1 MTGYIEE
8 SLSLQN
14 KGSDEEDFHIS
25 TPNKNN
31 KYDRCLDCSVKHML
45 WKHRVARALSI
56 VRN

>member
-31 KYDRCLDCSVKHML
+31 KYDKKRGISK
-45 WKHRVARALSI
+45 I
-56 VRN
+56 VNLANLT